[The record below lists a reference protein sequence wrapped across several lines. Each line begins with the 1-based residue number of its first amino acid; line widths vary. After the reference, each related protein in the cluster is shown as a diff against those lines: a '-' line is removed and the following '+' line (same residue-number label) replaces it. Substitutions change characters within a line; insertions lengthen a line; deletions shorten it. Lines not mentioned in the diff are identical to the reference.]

1 MGLIKYKAFG
11 SIFLND
17 TRAQKC
23 LLQIAAVLDTYIIV
37 LMKNYPE
44 SNQSYYNMSVVVYI
58 SNLLQFTML

>member
-1 MGLIKYKAFG
+1 MGLIKCKAFG

-23 LLQIAAVLDTYIIV
+23 LKQIAAVLDTYIIV